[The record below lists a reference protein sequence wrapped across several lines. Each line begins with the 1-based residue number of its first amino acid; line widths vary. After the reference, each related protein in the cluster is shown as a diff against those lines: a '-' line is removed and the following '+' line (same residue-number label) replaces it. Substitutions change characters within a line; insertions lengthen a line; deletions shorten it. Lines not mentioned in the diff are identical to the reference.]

1 MAPVAHAVRAV
12 SVVAPSDLA
21 DPIRRIA
28 RHGGHGGRRHA
39 AGQQPEEVPMATL
52 DRITCPAIAV
62 VEFVVSQVEF
72 EANASWHPP
81 FYNNTLRRRISPA
94 GPKPCR
100 VCTIKCV
107 GAQQRSAPVW

>member
-1 MAPVAHAVRAV
+1 
-12 SVVAPSDLA
+12 
-21 DPIRRIA
+21 
-28 RHGGHGGRRHA
+28 
-39 AGQQPEEVPMATL
+39 MATL

-107 GAQQRSAPVW
+107 GAHQRSAPVW